1 MSDHTGW
8 PPGLLQDDDRKLSR
22 WFAGRPGARGQVDE
36 LHGLPELAPQGS
48 GIDGEARVRTVLAW
62 PALDVQQPAEDVQ
75 QASGGQAGG
84 DGGSGGVAISEILDQ
99 RGQRYGKF
107 CDHAGVAQRLKSV
120 LRNHMGQKWD
130 CLADDQ
136 KEALEM
142 IAHKL
147 ARIANG
153 DPDYAD
159 SWVDIAGYA
168 KLVADRLEGVSR

>member
-62 PALDVQQPAEDVQ
+62 PTLDIQQPAEDVQ

-84 DGGSGGVAISEILDQ
+84 DGGSGALALQKQVGGDHYKSLAIQPVEFITKNNIPFLEANAIKYLVRHKSKGGAADIRKALHYCELILSLQ
-99 RGQRYGKF
+99 YGE
-107 CDHAGVAQRLKSV
+107 DA
-120 LRNHMGQKWD
+120 
-130 CLADDQ
+130 
-136 KEALEM
+136 
-142 IAHKL
+142 
-147 ARIANG
+147 
-153 DPDYAD
+153 
-159 SWVDIAGYA
+159 
-168 KLVADRLEGVSR
+168 